1 MSTFVAL
8 VFIQL
13 IFTWSMLGITLF
25 SQIVHYP
32 LYRQIKEGFVQYE
45 KSHLRRAGALVGPV
59 MLLEAVTAI
68 LLVGFSTQGPLARLA
83 VINLI
88 LLIFIWLTTF
98 LLSVYQHQRLSVR
111 FSKQVLHELIS
122 SNWINAI
129 LWLAKG
135 LVLTSILWLKISA

>member
-1 MSTFVAL
+1 MDIFVVL
-8 VFIQL
+8 VFLQL
-13 IFTWSMLGITLF
+13 LFTWTMLGITAF

-32 LYRQIKEGFVQYE
+32 LYQQIKEGFVQYE
-45 KSHLRRAGALVGPV
+45 RSHLRRASALIGPL
-59 MLLEAVTAI
+59 MLLEAITAI
-68 LLVGFSTQGPLARLA
+68 LLVGLSNPGPIARLT

-129 LWLAKG
+129 LWFAKG
-135 LVLTSILWLKISA
+135 IVVTCILWILMNV

>member
-1 MSTFVAL
+1 MSTFIVL
-8 VFIQL
+8 VFVQL
-13 IFTWSMLGITLF
+13 LFTWCMLGVTAF

-32 LYRQIKEGFVQYE
+32 LYQQIKEGFVQYE
-45 KSHLRRAGALVGPV
+45 RSHLKRAGALIGPL
-59 MLLEAVTAI
+59 MLLEAISAI
-68 LLVGFSTQGPLARLA
+68 LLVGFSTSGPAARLA

-98 LLSVYQHQRLSVR
+98 LLSVYQHQRLSAR

-129 LWLAKG
+129 LWFAKG
-135 LVLTSILWLKISA
+135 VVLTSILWITLSS

>member
-1 MSTFVAL
+1 MTVFIVL
-8 VFIQL
+8 VFVQL
-13 IFTWSMLGITLF
+13 LFTWSMLGVTAF

-32 LYRQIKEGFVQYE
+32 LYQQIKEGFVQYE
-45 KSHLRRAGALVGPV
+45 KSHLRRAGSLVGPI
-59 MLLEAVTAI
+59 MLLEAITAI
-68 LLVGFSTQGPLARLA
+68 FLVGFASQGPVARLT

-135 LVLTSILWLKISA
+135 VVLTSILWLMLKA